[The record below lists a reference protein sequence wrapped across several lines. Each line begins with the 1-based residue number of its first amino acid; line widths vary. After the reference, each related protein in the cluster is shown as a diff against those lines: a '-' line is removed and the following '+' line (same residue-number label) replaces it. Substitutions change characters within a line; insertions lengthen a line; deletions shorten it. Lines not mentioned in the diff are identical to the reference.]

1 MAKILGTKS
10 GVCTVCGINCWQET
24 NSEPSVWPCGVK
36 SCPYETEEQQARI
49 GLNYERSQVGTS
61 LQLPIFEG

>member
-10 GVCTVCGINCWQET
+10 GTCSVCGINCWEEP
-24 NSEPSVWPCGVK
+24 SGKPSVWPCGVK
-36 SCPYETEEQQARI
+36 ACPYETAEQQARI
-49 GLNYERSQVGTS
+49 GTDYERSDIGTS